1 MIDLVL
7 KFISWVKNIIVLIVS
22 LPAKLSSLISSFS
35 GFLSFL
41 PNGLGT
47 IITGLILV
55 CITFV
60 VVYSIVKLVTNLL

>member
-7 KFISWVKNIIVLIVS
+7 KFISWVKNIVILIVS
-22 LPAKLSSLISSFS
+22 LPVKLRSLVNSFT

-47 IITGLILV
+47 IIVGLILV

-60 VVYSIVKLVTNLL
+60 VIYAIVKLVTNLL